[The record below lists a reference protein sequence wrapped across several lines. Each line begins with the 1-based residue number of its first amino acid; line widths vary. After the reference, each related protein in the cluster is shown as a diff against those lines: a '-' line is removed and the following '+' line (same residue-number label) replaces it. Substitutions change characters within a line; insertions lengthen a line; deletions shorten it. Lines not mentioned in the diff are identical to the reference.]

1 MTKVKA
7 NMLKVSNVWMDLYI
21 HLWADLQR
29 DLLTYLLEDLMMSI
43 MTDP

>member
-7 NMLKVSNVWMDLYI
+7 NMLKVCNVRMDLHI

-29 DLLTYLLEDLMMSI
+29 DLLTYLLKDLMMSI